1 MASYKD
7 PGFEERVAL
16 AKHAR
21 QKALDQLRAKPPV
34 DEAVLAERQ
43 AARLVRE
50 EAEAAAR
57 IAKLAAR
64 EKAKADKRA
73 QAAEADAAAMR
84 QIGRASCRER
94 VWPYVSIRVVAV
106 SFKNNKKKTNTNTS

>member
-34 DEAVLAERQ
+34 DEAVLAERK
-43 AARLVRE
+43 AARLVRD

-64 EKAKADKRA
+64 EQAKADKRA
-73 QAAEADAAAMR
+73 QAAEAEAAEMR
-84 QIGRASCRER
+84 PVMNETDTKAASDSRTTPR
-94 VWPYVSIRVVAV
+94 
-106 SFKNNKKKTNTNTS
+106 KKRKT